1 MLIPTP
7 DKDDDPVSLNYSR
20 FIHLSVVPTRATPL
34 PALGWANRDDVWKNM
49 INKEETY
56 VRDKLYMQRHPQLQ
70 PKMRAILLD
79 WLMEVCE
86 AYKLHRETFYLAQD
100 FFDRFM
106 ATQQDVVKTLLQLI
120 GVTSLFIAAK
130 LEEIYPPKLHQFAY
144 VTDGACT
151 EDEIISMELI
161 IMKALNWNLNPLTVV
176 SWLNVYMQVAYLN
189 ELYEVMLPQYPQQIF
204 VQITEL
210 LDLCVLDIG
219 CLEYTYGILAASALY
234 HFSSSELMQKVSG
247 YEFCEIEECV
257 KWMVPFAMALR
268 EVGSSKLKH
277 FSGIAPEDLH
287 NIQTHINSFDLL
299 VWMSM
304 MGTESVWEISEVLV
318 LLWSTSFYS
327 YWKQSVPSM
336 EIRALQL
343 PRSCLSKKTSRWSLL
358 EDMRVWQ
365 QPEKPARFYKRVMTE
380 SLYHVRC
387 GWKPLLKKSVDAELP
402 DFAESSFAGH
412 PGESVPD
419 DGYQLLNF
427 DGALSGIAD
436 RALWLQP
443 KQSHLS
449 QPGLGPPACS
459 GCHSP
464 MSPCL
469 WHLRTRHPEEDAC
482 CNCDGQSQ
490 EEGTVLGKAL
500 KSGKF
505 VISLK
510 CSQARMKNFS
520 ISFVSNRWS
529 PIRVTSMGRPLAEAW
544 AFCLISQKM
553 PVRPAGTDYV
563 RKACTA
569 TAEGTVAG
577 KLPVEKDPELWLAV
591 AEHEP
596 ACAQAHGIL
605 ACVSNSVA
613 SRTRAVIVPQ
623 AEAL

>member
-1 MLIPTP
+1 MRRQSDGADEKGPARADGGGDGAMRARKRKADVATFLQDPDEEIAKMELTRKKQCANQMSWNNIHENIHMLIPTP
-7 DKDDDPVSLNYSR
+7 DKDDDPVSLDYSR
-20 FIHLSVVPTRATPL
+20 FVHLSVVPTRATPL

-56 VRDKLYMQRHPQLQ
+56 VRDKLYLQRHPQLQ
-70 PKMRAILLD
+70 PKMRTILLD

-299 VWMSM
+299 DRAQAKQAILAEQNRTSPFPT
-304 MGTESVWEISEVLV
+304 GVL
-318 LLWSTSFYS
+318 TPP
-327 YWKQSVPSM
+327 QS
-336 EIRALQL
+336 
-343 PRSCLSKKTSRWSLL
+343 SKKLSS
-358 EDMRVWQ
+358 
-365 QPEKPARFYKRVMTE
+365 
-380 SLYHVRC
+380 
-387 GWKPLLKKSVDAELP
+387 GLP
-402 DFAESSFAGH
+402 
-412 PGESVPD
+412 
-419 DGYQLLNF
+419 
-427 DGALSGIAD
+427 
-436 RALWLQP
+436 
-443 KQSHLS
+443 
-449 QPGLGPPACS
+449 
-459 GCHSP
+459 
-464 MSPCL
+464 
-469 WHLRTRHPEEDAC
+469 
-482 CNCDGQSQ
+482 
-490 EEGTVLGKAL
+490 
-500 KSGKF
+500 
-505 VISLK
+505 
-510 CSQARMKNFS
+510 S
-520 ISFVSNRWS
+520 I
-529 PIRVTSMGRPLAEAW
+529 
-544 AFCLISQKM
+544 
-553 PVRPAGTDYV
+553 
-563 RKACTA
+563 
-569 TAEGTVAG
+569 
-577 KLPVEKDPELWLAV
+577 
-591 AEHEP
+591 
-596 ACAQAHGIL
+596 
-605 ACVSNSVA
+605 
-613 SRTRAVIVPQ
+613 
-623 AEAL
+623 